1 MSVKS
6 GQSGLTSGQREAIF
20 QAHARQAAADEDLGE
35 LWDADLNEKA
45 LKPLA
50 GKKVI
55 LFEVPH
61 DVVSRLSISSTL
73 RTWMDYS

>member
-6 GQSGLTSGQREAIF
+6 GQSGLTSGQREAI
-20 QAHARQAAADEDLGE
+20 RQAQVKHAAVEEDMGE
-35 LWDADLNEKA
+35 LWDADLNDKA
-45 LKPLA
+45 LKSLA

-61 DVVSRLSISSTL
+61 DVPSFC
-73 RTWMDYS
+73 